1 MPALL
6 ERERTVL
13 PPEEPLDELYAL
25 LTSAGGGSLTISQPN
40 GGHLVLPREVFDALS
55 EVVEAMTQGQAVIIA
70 PVHQLLTTQEA
81 ADLLG
86 ISRPMLVELLDSG
99 EIPYQRP
106 GRHRRVRL
114 IDLLDYRRRRSAQ
127 RRESLDRMV
136 EIAQESGMYELT
148 AAPQRLR

>member
-1 MPALL
+1 MPTFL

-13 PPEEPLDELYAL
+13 PPQESLDELYGL
-25 LTSAGGGSLTISQPN
+25 LTAASSGSMAISPPGGE
-40 GGHLVLPREVFDALS
+40 HMVLPREIFDALS
-55 EVVEAMTQGQAVIIA
+55 EMVEAMAQGQAVTIA
-70 PVHQLLTTQEA
+70 PVRQSLTAQEA

-86 ISRPMLVELLDSG
+86 ISRPMLVSLLDSD
-99 EIPYQRP
+99 EIPYQHR

-114 IDLLDYRRRRSAQ
+114 VDVLDYRRRRSAQ

-148 AAPQRLR
+148 AAPQRTR

>member
-13 PPEEPLDELYAL
+13 PPKEPLNELYAL
-25 LTSAGGGSLTISQPN
+25 LTSAGGGSMTISQPN

-86 ISRPMLVELLDSG
+86 ISRLMLVELLDSS

-114 IDLLDYRRRRSAQ
+114 VDVIDYRRRRSAQ

-148 AAPQRLR
+148 AAPQRIR